1 MEKWGPKTLL
11 GWFLEEVTRG
21 VVGGRQISHAKT
33 QVVREIARLHGAKL
47 FVKSTKGATR
57 AELMRFHSCV
67 LGF

>member
-1 MEKWGPKTLL
+1 MEKWGPETLL

-47 FVKSTKGATR
+47 FCQEHQGR
-57 AELMRFHSCV
+57 NP
-67 LGF
+67 G